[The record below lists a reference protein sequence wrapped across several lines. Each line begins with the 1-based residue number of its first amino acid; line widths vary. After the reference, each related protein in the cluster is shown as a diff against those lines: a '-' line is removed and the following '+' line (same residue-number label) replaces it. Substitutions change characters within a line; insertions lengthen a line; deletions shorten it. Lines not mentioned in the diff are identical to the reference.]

1 MLDGR
6 LLLCYYIDVPKGDRK
21 ELRNMT
27 EMKMTAIVR
36 KLSGESF
43 DALEKVISEERE
55 RRHTVAKLVGEIN
68 EKLYE
73 LSGLLTDSDSL
84 LITNNLT
91 GEIMSDMID
100 WDEPEDDKLYLAP
113 ELDVKFAVGRKPRCP
128 GAPADCHECDSCP
141 WD

>member
-1 MLDGR
+1 M
-6 LLLCYYIDVPKGDRK
+6 
-21 ELRNMT
+21 E
-27 EMKMTAIVR
+27 MTAIVR
-36 KLSGESF
+36 KLSEESF
-43 DALEKVISEERE
+43 DALEKAISEERE

-73 LSGLLTDSDSL
+73 LSGLLTCSDSL

-91 GEIMSDMID
+91 GEIMSDMAD

-113 ELDVKFAVGRKPRCP
+113 ELNVAFAVERKPRCP
-128 GAPADCHECDSCP
+128 GAPADCHECDGCP

>member
-1 MLDGR
+1 M
-6 LLLCYYIDVPKGDRK
+6 
-21 ELRNMT
+21 E
-27 EMKMTAIVR
+27 MTAIVR
-36 KLSGESF
+36 KMDEESF
-43 DALEKVISEERE
+43 DALEKAISEERE

-73 LSGLLTDSDSL
+73 LSGLLTGSDSL

-100 WDEPEDDKLYLAP
+100 WDEPEDGKLYLAP

-128 GAPADCHECDSCP
+128 GAPAGCHECDSCP

>member
-1 MLDGR
+1 
-6 LLLCYYIDVPKGDRK
+6 
-21 ELRNMT
+21 MT

-43 DALEKVISEERE
+43 DALEKAISEERE

-73 LSGLLTDSDSL
+73 LSGLLTGSDSL

-100 WDEPEDDKLYLAP
+100 WDEPEDGKLYLAP

>member
-1 MLDGR
+1 M
-6 LLLCYYIDVPKGDRK
+6 
-21 ELRNMT
+21 E
-27 EMKMTAIVR
+27 MTAIVR
-36 KLSGESF
+36 KLSEESF
-43 DALEKVISEERE
+43 DALEKAISEEGE
-55 RRHTVAKLVGEIN
+55 RRRMAAKLVSEIN

-113 ELDVKFAVGRKPRCP
+113 ELAVNFAVGRKPRCP
-128 GAPADCHECDSCP
+128 GAPADCDGCP

>member
-1 MLDGR
+1 M
-6 LLLCYYIDVPKGDRK
+6 
-21 ELRNMT
+21 E
-27 EMKMTAIVR
+27 MTAIVR
-36 KLSGESF
+36 RLSKESF
-43 DALEKVISEERE
+43 DALDKAISEERE

-68 EKLYE
+68 KKLYE

-113 ELDVKFAVGRKPRCP
+113 ELNVKFAIERKPHYCP
-128 GAPADCHECDSCP
+128 GAPANCHECDGCP

>member
-1 MLDGR
+1 
-6 LLLCYYIDVPKGDRK
+6 
-21 ELRNMT
+21 MT

-84 LITNNLT
+84 CIMNNLT

-113 ELDVKFAVGRKPRCP
+113 ELDVTFAVGCKPRCP
-128 GAPADCHECDSCP
+128 GAPGDCHECDGCP

>member
-1 MLDGR
+1 M
-6 LLLCYYIDVPKGDRK
+6 
-21 ELRNMT
+21 E
-27 EMKMTAIVR
+27 MTAIVR
-36 KLSGESF
+36 KMDEESF
-43 DALEKVISEERE
+43 DALEKAISEERE
-55 RRHTVAKLVGEIN
+55 RRRMAAKLVSEIN
-68 EKLYE
+68 EELYE

-113 ELDVKFAVGRKPRCP
+113 ELNVKFAVGRKPRCP
-128 GAPADCHECDSCP
+128 GAPADCHECDGCP

>member
-1 MLDGR
+1 M
-6 LLLCYYIDVPKGDRK
+6 
-21 ELRNMT
+21 
-27 EMKMTAIVR
+27 EMMGIVR
-36 KLSGESF
+36 KMDEESF
-43 DALEKVISEERE
+43 DALEKAISEERE
-55 RRHTVAKLVGEIN
+55 RRHTIAKLVGEIN

-113 ELDVKFAVGRKPRCP
+113 ELDVELAVERKPRCP
-128 GAPADCHECDSCP
+128 DAPAGCHECDSCP

>member
-1 MLDGR
+1 M
-6 LLLCYYIDVPKGDRK
+6 
-21 ELRNMT
+21 E
-27 EMKMTAIVR
+27 MTAIVR
-36 KLSGESF
+36 KLSEESF
-43 DALEKVISEERE
+43 DALEKAISEEKE

-73 LSGLLTDSDSL
+73 LSGLLTCSDSL

-91 GEIMSDMID
+91 GEIMTDVAD

-113 ELDVKFAVGRKPRCP
+113 ELDVKFAVERKPRCCP
-128 GAPADCHECDSCP
+128 GAPASCHECDGCP

>member
-1 MLDGR
+1 
-6 LLLCYYIDVPKGDRK
+6 
-21 ELRNMT
+21 MT

-36 KLSGESF
+36 KLSEESF

-73 LSGLLTDSDSL
+73 LSGLLTCSDSL

-91 GEIMSDMID
+91 GEIMSDIAD

-113 ELDVKFAVGRKPRCP
+113 ELAVKLAVERKPHCCP
-128 GAPADCHECDSCP
+128 GAPADCHECDGCP

>member
-1 MLDGR
+1 M
-6 LLLCYYIDVPKGDRK
+6 
-21 ELRNMT
+21 E
-27 EMKMTAIVR
+27 MTAIVR
-36 KLSGESF
+36 RMDEESF
-43 DALEKVISEERE
+43 DALEKAISEERE

-113 ELDVKFAVGRKPRCP
+113 ELDVKFAVKRKPRCP

>member
-1 MLDGR
+1 M
-6 LLLCYYIDVPKGDRK
+6 
-21 ELRNMT
+21 E
-27 EMKMTAIVR
+27 MTAIVR
-36 KLSGESF
+36 KLSEESF
-43 DALEKVISEERE
+43 DALEKAISEERE
-55 RRHTVAKLVGEIN
+55 RRRMAAKLVSEIN

-113 ELDVKFAVGRKPRCP
+113 ELNVKFAVGRKSRCP
-128 GAPADCHECDSCP
+128 GAPADCHECDGCP